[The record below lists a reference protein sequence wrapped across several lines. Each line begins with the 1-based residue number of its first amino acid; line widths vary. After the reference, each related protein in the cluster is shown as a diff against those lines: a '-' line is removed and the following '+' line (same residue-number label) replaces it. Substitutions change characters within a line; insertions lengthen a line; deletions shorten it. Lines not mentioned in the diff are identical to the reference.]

1 MRFLFL
7 SAFLLLQ
14 ASASSPAPTVVQ
26 INLDDIVHPVSADY
40 VKDGLNH
47 AKDINAR
54 AVVLRLDTPGGL
66 IDSMRDI
73 VEAIL
78 ASPVPVVTWVGPVGS
93 RAASAGFFILLAG
106 DVAVMA
112 PGTNTGAAH
121 PVSGT
126 GGQIDPVME
135 TKIVNDAT
143 AYLRSYTARRGR
155 NATLAEKGVTQSQSF
170 TAEEALKENLIDA
183 VIPDVQHIIEQYDG
197 KQVRRI
203 NEQVTTLDLRGA
215 TVAVFEMTT
224 RQRILSRV
232 LDPNLAFILALL
244 GLIGMYVE
252 ITHTGMILPGV
263 VGAISLVLALFA
275 FNLLPVNWA
284 GVALILLAITLFVL
298 EATVTSHGILA
309 LGGIVAMIAG
319 ALMLVQGPIPQLRIQ
334 LSTALAV
341 TIPVAIITVFLVRL
355 VYLSH
360 QKKSIVG
367 AEGMIGKEGVAK
379 SDINPEGRVLVHGEY
394 WNAQSEKPIPAGS
407 RVRVRRVDG
416 LKVEVE
422 QMKET

>member
-1 MRFLFL
+1 MRFIFL

-14 ASASSPAPTVVQ
+14 APASTPAPTLVQ
-26 INLDDIVHPVSADY
+26 INLDDVVHPVSADY
-40 VKDGLNH
+40 IKDGLNH

-78 ASPVPVVTWVGPVGS
+78 ASPVPVITWVGPVGS

-183 VIPDVQHIIEQYDG
+183 VIPDVQNIIEQYDG
-197 KQVRRI
+197 RQVRRI
-203 NEQVTTLDLRGA
+203 SEQVTTLDLRGA
-215 TVAVFEMTT
+215 TVEVFEMTT

-232 LDPNLAFILALL
+232 LNPNLAFILALL

-309 LGGIVAMIAG
+309 LGGIVSMIAG
-319 ALMLVQGPIPQLRIQ
+319 AVMLVQGPIPQLRIQ

-355 VYLSH
+355 VYLSR
-360 QKKSIVG
+360 QKKSIAG
-367 AEGMIGKEGVAK
+367 AEGMIGEEGIAK
-379 SDINPEGRVLVHGEY
+379 SDINPDGRVLVHGEY
-394 WNAQSEKPIPAGS
+394 WNASSEKPIPAGS
-407 RVRVRRVDG
+407 RVRVRKVHG
-416 LKVEVE
+416 LKLDVE
-422 QMKET
+422 QL

>member
-1 MRFLFL
+1 MRFIFL

-14 ASASSPAPTVVQ
+14 APASTPAPTIVQ
-26 INLDDIVHPVSADY
+26 INLDDVVHPVSADY
-40 VKDGLNH
+40 IKDGLNH

-78 ASPVPVVTWVGPVGS
+78 ASPVPVITWVGPVGS

-183 VIPDVQHIIEQYDG
+183 VIPDVQNIIEQYDG

-215 TVAVFEMTT
+215 TVEVFEMTT

-232 LDPNLAFILALL
+232 LNPNLAFILALL

-309 LGGIVAMIAG
+309 LGGIVSMIAG
-319 ALMLVQGPIPQLRIQ
+319 AVMLVQGPIPQLRIQ

-355 VYLSH
+355 VYLSR
-360 QKKSIVG
+360 QKKSIAG
-367 AEGMIGKEGVAK
+367 AEGMIGEEGIAK
-379 SDINPEGRVLVHGEY
+379 SDINPDGRVLVHGEY
-394 WNAQSEKPIPAGS
+394 WNASSEKPIPAGS
-407 RVRVRRVDG
+407 RVRVRKVHG
-416 LKVEVE
+416 LKLDVE
-422 QMKET
+422 QL

>member
-1 MRFLFL
+1 MRFLIL

-14 ASASSPAPTVVQ
+14 APASTPAPTLVQ
-26 INLDDIVHPVSADY
+26 INLDDVVHPVSADY
-40 VKDGLNH
+40 IKDGLNH

-78 ASPVPVVTWVGPVGS
+78 ASPVPVITWVGPVGS

-183 VIPDVQHIIEQYDG
+183 VIPDVQNIIEQYDG

-215 TVAVFEMTT
+215 TVEVFEMTT

-232 LDPNLAFILALL
+232 LNPNLAFILALL

-309 LGGIVAMIAG
+309 LGGIVSMIAG
-319 ALMLVQGPIPQLRIQ
+319 AVMLVQGPIPQLRIQ

-355 VYLSH
+355 VYLSR
-360 QKKSIVG
+360 QKKSIAG
-367 AEGMIGKEGVAK
+367 AEGMIGEEGIAK
-379 SDINPEGRVLVHGEY
+379 SDINPDGRVLVHGEY
-394 WNAQSEKPIPAGS
+394 WNASSEKPIPAGS
-407 RVRVRRVDG
+407 RVRVRKVHG
-416 LKVEVE
+416 LKLDVE
-422 QMKET
+422 QL

>member
-1 MRFLFL
+1 MRFIFL

-14 ASASSPAPTVVQ
+14 APASTPAPTLVQ
-26 INLDDIVHPVSADY
+26 INLDDVVHPVSADY
-40 VKDGLNH
+40 IKDGLNH

-78 ASPVPVVTWVGPVGS
+78 ASPVPVITWVGPVGS

-183 VIPDVQHIIEQYDG
+183 VIPDVQNIIEQYDG

-203 NEQVTTLDLRGA
+203 NEQVTTLDLRDA
-215 TVAVFEMTT
+215 TVEVFEMTT

-232 LDPNLAFILALL
+232 LNPNLAFILALL

-309 LGGIVAMIAG
+309 LGGIVSMIAG
-319 ALMLVQGPIPQLRIQ
+319 AVMLVQGPIPQLRIQ

-355 VYLSH
+355 VYLSR
-360 QKKSIVG
+360 QKKSIAG
-367 AEGMIGKEGVAK
+367 AEGMIGEEGIAK
-379 SDINPEGRVLVHGEY
+379 SDINPDGRVLVHGEY
-394 WNAQSEKPIPAGS
+394 WNASSEKPIPAGS
-407 RVRVRRVDG
+407 RVRVRKVHG
-416 LKVEVE
+416 LKLDVE
-422 QMKET
+422 QL

>member
-1 MRFLFL
+1 MRFIFL

-14 ASASSPAPTVVQ
+14 APASTPAPTLVQ
-26 INLDDIVHPVSADY
+26 INLDDVVHPVSADY
-40 VKDGLNH
+40 IKDGLNH

-78 ASPVPVVTWVGPVGS
+78 ASPVPVITWVGPVGS

-183 VIPDVQHIIEQYDG
+183 VIPDVQNIIEQYDG

-215 TVAVFEMTT
+215 TVEVFEMTT

-232 LDPNLAFILALL
+232 LNPNLAFILALL

-309 LGGIVAMIAG
+309 LGGIVSMIAG
-319 ALMLVQGPIPQLRIQ
+319 AVMLVQGPIPQLRIQ

-355 VYLSH
+355 VYLSR
-360 QKKSIVG
+360 QKKSIAG
-367 AEGMIGKEGVAK
+367 AEGMIGEEGIAK
-379 SDINPEGRVLVHGEY
+379 SDINPDGRVLVHGEY
-394 WNAQSEKPIPAGS
+394 WNASSEKPIPAGS
-407 RVRVRRVDG
+407 RVRVRKVHG
-416 LKVEVE
+416 LKLDVE
-422 QMKET
+422 QL